1 VCRYAAVSAIQVGVA
16 NCMRIGDGRAAP
28 FEKETLAAADLQ
40 WTRHGGGLYEL
51 NAADPKLGSA
61 WFQPLNL

>member
-1 VCRYAAVSAIQVGVA
+1 
-16 NCMRIGDGRAAP
+16 MRIGDGRAAP